1 MENSMIKQLSADSLD
16 VRIYADRKAMG
27 DAAGHDIAQAIRDL
41 LRQKDEINMIFAAA
55 PSQNETLAALIAEPA
70 IDWTRVNAYHM
81 DEYVGLSGDSPQSFS
96 TYLREHIFGLVPF
109 KSVNC
114 IDGAASAKE
123 ECGRYGKLLSENP
136 VDIVCLGIGENGH
149 IAFNDPWVADFDD
162 PVKVKAV
169 PLDEVCRKQQVHDG
183 CFPTLDDVPKYALTL
198 TIPALTAAAHMFCSV
213 PAATKREAVTRTVN
227 GDITIDCPATIMR
240 KHPHAVLYCDADSGA
255 DLL

>member
-1 MENSMIKQLSADSLD
+1 MENGMMKQFQKDSLD

-27 DAAGHDIAQAIRDL
+27 DAAGHDIAQAMREL
-41 LRQKDEINMIFAAA
+41 LAERDEINMIFAAA
-55 PSQNETLAALIAEPA
+55 PSQNETLAALAAEPD

-81 DEYVGLSGDSPQSFS
+81 DEYVGLSGESPQSFS

-114 IDGAASAKE
+114 INGAAEAKE
-123 ECGRYGKLLSENP
+123 ECARYGGLLRNNP

-149 IAFNDPWVADFDD
+149 IAFNDPWAADFDD
-162 PVKVKAV
+162 PALIKAV
-169 PLDEVCRKQQVHDG
+169 PLDEVCRNQQVHDG

-213 PAATKREAVTRTVN
+213 PAATKREAVKRTVN
-227 GDITIDCPATIMR
+227 GDITIDCPAAILR
-240 KHPHAVLYCDADSGA
+240 KHAHAVLYCDADSGA
-255 DLL
+255 DFI